1 MIEPDK
7 LLKFIKNISPDAADD
22 PELIALYKQ
31 TGRMEVL
38 STLYQRYME
47 LVYGVCLKY
56 FKEEERSKDAVMNI
70 FEELVTKLTSHEI
83 SNFKSW
89 LHTVARNYCLMQLRT
104 PKNLKTTEFNADY
117 MQSGEIVHLNG
128 VFEQEEKLQLLEK
141 CLQTLTPEQQQ
152 AVNLF
157 YLEQKCYNEIV
168 SITGY
173 DWNKVRSFIQNGKRN
188 LKICMEKNESE
199 N

>member
-1 MIEPDK
+1 
-7 LLKFIKNISPDAADD
+7 
-22 PELIALYKQ
+22 
-31 TGRMEVL
+31 MEVVAQ
-38 STLYQRYME
+38 LYQRYME

-70 FEELVTKLTSHEI
+70 FEELTTKLKLHEI

-104 PKNLKTTEFNADY
+104 PKNLKTTEFNAD
-117 MQSGEIVHLNG
+117 MQSDELVHLNG

-141 CLQTLTPEQQQ
+141 CLQTLAPEQQRT
-152 AVNLF
+152 VNLF
-157 YLEQKCYNEIV
+157 YIEQKCYNEIA

-188 LKICMEKNESE
+188 LKICMEKNEIE